1 MTEYKTHPAL
11 QTDNYVRATTLVPDK
26 YGIIQLSNDLLVAM
40 HEADM
45 SSLKDDT
52 TEDVSQNVSVLDNF
66 TQLTDAMEDL
76 AKDMGKKVEAPK
88 INSVNDP
95 YGLFDQLLEALEETD
110 KEVKHEKAKE
120 FMNSFLDYM
129 SDTGD

>member
-1 MTEYKTHPAL
+1 MNEYKTHPAL

-26 YGIIQLSNDLLVAM
+26 YGIIQLSSDLLIAM

-52 TEDVSQNVSVLDNF
+52 TEDVSLNASVMDNF

-76 AKDMGKKVEAPK
+76 AKDMGIEAK
-88 INSVNDP
+88 
-95 YGLFDQLLEALEETD
+95 F
-110 KEVKHEKAKE
+110 K
-120 FMNSFLDYM
+120 F
-129 SDTGD
+129 

>member
-1 MTEYKTHPAL
+1 MTQYKTHPAL

-45 SSLKDDT
+45 SSLKHDT
-52 TEDVSQNVSVLDNF
+52 TEDVSLNVSVIDNF

-76 AKDMGKKVEAPK
+76 AKDIGIEAK
-88 INSVNDP
+88 FN
-95 YGLFDQLLEALEETD
+95 F
-110 KEVKHEKAKE
+110 
-120 FMNSFLDYM
+120 
-129 SDTGD
+129 